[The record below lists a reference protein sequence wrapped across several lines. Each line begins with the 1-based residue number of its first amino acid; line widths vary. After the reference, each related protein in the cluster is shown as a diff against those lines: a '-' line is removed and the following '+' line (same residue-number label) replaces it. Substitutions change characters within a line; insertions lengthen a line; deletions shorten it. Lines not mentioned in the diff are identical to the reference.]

1 MLKTGLTV
9 RADESPNLARL
20 LARRPADRIVWGL
33 GRMRDLMASVGQPHE
48 SFRSIHVAGTNGKGS
63 VAAKL
68 EALLRASGVR
78 TGLFT
83 SPHLREFRERIRV
96 NGVPVP
102 IGELDQAAAD
112 LLPALDAVDA
122 SWFEAV
128 TALGFLTIGRSA
140 VEWAVVE
147 TGLGGRLDATNVI
160 LPDLAVV
167 TNVSLDHEDYLG
179 SDLAQIAAEKAGII
193 KANVPTI
200 LGRMPESIAA
210 VFRTRAAEVDAPV
223 WLLGIDAAV
232 DGIRVS
238 ASGTRFEFRLPLEA
252 EPEVYQTPLPGE
264 HQADNA
270 ALALMAFRQLTA
282 ENRVGYPTE
291 PGVPARRDPARDAIA
306 LAGVRWPG
314 RFQVVSGSEGT
325 SVLDV
330 AHNQAGVEALLRTMD
345 DVRLPGP
352 VVACVAILGDKEW
365 GAMLGPLLASCDSAV
380 LTVPPSA
387 PPSRRWDPA
396 GVARDG
402 GFPVEV
408 VVDFGD
414 AMRRSR
420 QLAGSGTVLITGSCY
435 TVGDALDWLDAHM
448 AQA

>member
-1 MLKTGLTV
+1 MRT
-9 RADESPNLARL
+9 DDSPNLTRL
-20 LARRPADRIVWGL
+20 LIRRPQEQIVWGL
-33 GRMRDLMASVGQPHE
+33 DRVHAVLASVGQPQN

-83 SPHLREFRERIRV
+83 SPHLRDFSERVRV
-96 NGVPVP
+96 NGDPVP
-102 IGELDQAAAD
+102 IAELDSAAAD
-112 LLPALDAVDA
+112 LLPALDEVDA

-128 TALGFLTIGRSA
+128 AALGFLALARAG

-147 TGLGGRLDATNVI
+147 TGLGGRLDATNVL

-193 KANVPTI
+193 KPNVPTI
-200 LGRMPESIAA
+200 LGRMPEPIAA
-210 VFRTRAAEVDAPV
+210 VFRARAAELAAPV
-223 WLLGIDAAV
+223 WSLGTDAAV
-232 DGIRVS
+232 QGVEVT
-238 ASGTRFEFRLPLEA
+238 ATGTRFELRLPADA
-252 EPEVYQTPLPGE
+252 EPEVYETPLPGE

-270 ALALMAFRQLTA
+270 AVALMAFRQVA
-282 ENRVGYPTE
+282 AQG
-291 PGVPARRDPARDAIA
+291 PGGGPPQDGWPDEDPVRDARA

-314 RFQVVSGSEGT
+314 RFEVVSGSEGT
-325 SVLDV
+325 WVLDV
-330 AHNQAGVEALLRTMD
+330 AHNQAGVEALVRTLEEAG
-345 DVRLPGP
+345 LPGP

-365 GAMLGPLLASCDSAV
+365 SAMLDPLLARCDSAV

-387 PPSRRWDPA
+387 PATRRWDPLN
-396 GVARDG
+396 VARDG

-408 VVDFGD
+408 IPDFAE

-420 QLAGSGTVLITGSCY
+420 QLAGPGTVIITGSCY

-448 AQA
+448 AQP